1 MLMGRA
7 HAAKPRGPQGRLSA
21 RALRGVRCAG
31 RPGMT
36 LIEVL
41 VASVLLGVGVSGLML
56 AAALGLRN
64 QQRTEQ
70 RAAALFLAYEKLA
83 EIEVAGARMWS
94 LTAPTSG
101 SAARCGVDYTW
112 SAKIESRTEGELFDV
127 RVEVNWPGRGA
138 AGGNVELETLLNDYK
153 AKTLALPL
161 EEQQGGAMDIKE
173 APKEQR

>member
-1 MLMGRA
+1 
-7 HAAKPRGPQGRLSA
+7 
-21 RALRGVRCAG
+21 
-31 RPGMT
+31 MT
-36 LIEVL
+36 LVEVL

-56 AAALGLRN
+56 AAGLGLRN

-70 RAAALFLAYEKLA
+70 RAAALYLAYEKLA

-101 SAARCGVDYTW
+101 SETRGGVDYTW

-127 RVEVNWPGRGA
+127 RIVVNWQGPGT
-138 AGGNVELETLLNDYK
+138 AGGKVELETLLNDYK
-153 AKTLALPL
+153 AKALELPMD
-161 EEQQGGAMDIKE
+161 ERQGGAMDVKE